1 MVLNDADEGGT
12 YSSPRRRLTAVIGD
26 TIPSYMNALTKD
38 LQERQLLFKDTPPD
52 EIKYWFEYTGPLQV
66 CGYII
71 SDVILYTLHYT
82 CLLCFLCC
90 VTFLL
95 CSVFC
100 VLFVLEKIRVFSLIH
115 SMFKEK
121 ERERNRGVVVV
132 CVM

>member
-1 MVLNDADEGGT
+1 MEQYCNYLHRHCHLRSIQPFLPLLMVLNDADEGET
-12 YSSPRRRLTAVIGD
+12 YSSPRRRLTAVMGD

-66 CGYII
+66 RGYII
-71 SDVILYTLHYT
+71 RDVILYTLHYT

-90 VTFLL
+90 ITFLL

-100 VLFVLEKIRVFSLIH
+100 VLCS
-115 SMFKEK
+115 
-121 ERERNRGVVVV
+121 V
-132 CVM
+132 CVRKN